1 MKKKFLTRIAACA
14 AAAMLVLGLG
24 LVSAGCS
31 QQSEAP
37 DDPTELVKAELT
49 KGFDQV
55 KDQLTNI
62 DNETLNAMFDA
73 DALAQFEAMGLDG
86 AEFVKG
92 LLDGFDYEI
101 GEITINGDKAE
112 AAVTLKMKDL
122 KEWMSNVEESAI
134 QLAMENP
141 NISEAELMSQMGP
154 LMMDALGKVEGM
166 ADIPITVT
174 ATESN
179 GTWTVDGDALS
190 QEVSQAMMSSLSASE

>member
-31 QQSEAP
+31 QQSETP

-190 QEVSQAMMSSLSASE
+190 KEVSQAMMSSLSASE

>member
-1 MKKKFLTRIAACA
+1 MKKFLTRIAACA

-31 QQSEAP
+31 QQSESP

>member
-37 DDPTELVKAELT
+37 DNPTELVKAELT

-55 KDQLTNI
+55 KDQLANI

-101 GEITINGDKAE
+101 GDITINGDKAE

-122 KEWMSNVEESAI
+122 KEWLSNVEEEAI
-134 QLAMENP
+134 QLAMSNP

-154 LMMDALGKVEGM
+154 LMMDSLDKVEGM

>member
-1 MKKKFLTRIAACA
+1 M
-14 AAAMLVLGLG
+14 
-24 LVSAGCS
+24 
-31 QQSEAP
+31 
-37 DDPTELVKAELT
+37 KAELT

-190 QEVSQAMMSSLSASE
+190 KEVSQAMMSSLSASE

>member
-141 NISEAELMSQMGP
+141 NISEAELMAQMGP
-154 LMMDALGKVEGM
+154 LMIDALGKVEGM

-190 QEVSQAMMSSLSASE
+190 KEVSQAMMSSLSASE

>member
-1 MKKKFLTRIAACA
+1 MKKFLTRIAACA

-24 LVSAGCS
+24 LASAGCS

-37 DDPTELVKAELT
+37 DNPTELVKTELT

-55 KDQLTNI
+55 KDQLSNI

-92 LLDGFDYEI
+92 ILDGFDYEI

-122 KEWMSNVEESAI
+122 KEWMTNVEEGAV
-134 QLAMENP
+134 QLALENP
-141 NISEAELMSQMGP
+141 NISQDELMAKMGP

-174 ATESN
+174 ATETN

-190 QEVSQAMMSSLSASE
+190 KEVSNAMMNSLTASE

>member
-1 MKKKFLTRIAACA
+1 MKKKFFTRIAACA

-190 QEVSQAMMSSLSASE
+190 KEVSQAMMSSLSASE